1 MNLKYRNRHNAE
13 AVARYWGK
21 SLDKPDWYKIE
32 AKAES
37 DAAEILIYDIVGW
50 PFIEADTFVRDL
62 STISAKTIT
71 VRINSPGGDVFDGTA
86 IFNALKNHPARIVT
100 RIEGLA
106 ASIASIIAL
115 AGDEVQAHANTMF
128 MIHNSWAV
136 GIGDQHALRET
147 ADILAKIDSNILDVY
162 YAKTGHGKKELKQM
176 MNDETWFTAKEAEE
190 RGFVDTIIET
200 QASAQARFDLSMFAN
215 VPEDM
220 TARASGGRDLTQREI
235 ERALRD
241 AGASRSF
248 AKAVAVGCSGGTG
261 GNQRDVE
268 SLKGTI
274 NAMIKTFKG
283 GK

>member
-100 RIEGLA
+100 RVEGLA

-248 AKAVAVGCSGGTG
+248 AKSVAVGRSA
-261 GNQRDVE
+261 GNDGDQRDVE
-268 SLKGTI
+268 SLKSSI
-274 NAMIKTFKG
+274 KAMITTFQG

>member
-248 AKAVAVGCSGGTG
+248 AKSVAVGRSA
-261 GNQRDVE
+261 GNDGDQRDVE
-268 SLKGTI
+268 SLKNSI
-274 NAMIKTFKG
+274 KAMITTFQG

>member
-248 AKAVAVGCSGGTG
+248 AKSVAVGRSA
-261 GNQRDVE
+261 GNDGDQRDVE
-268 SLKGTI
+268 SLKSSI
-274 NAMIKTFKG
+274 KAMITTFQG

>member
-248 AKAVAVGCSGGTG
+248 AKSVGVGRSA
-261 GNQRDVE
+261 GNDGDQRDVE
-268 SLKGTI
+268 SLKNSI
-274 NAMIKTFKG
+274 KAMITTFQG